1 MSYLRACPTAD
12 LWIGEMRGFTLR
24 GQRVVLINEG
34 GEVSAFADRCAH
46 QGVPISEG
54 RLQGGVV
61 TCRAH
66 EWQYDART
74 GQGINPAGARLS
86 RYPVEIRDGEI
97 WIDLDVTL
105 GSSDE
110 HR

>member
-1 MSYLRACPTAD
+1 
-12 LWIGEMRGFTLR
+12 MRGVDVAGR
-24 GQRVVLINEG
+24 RVVLVNEG
-34 GEVSAFADRCAH
+34 GTPSAFADRCAH

-54 RLQGGVV
+54 RLQGGVI

-74 GQGINPAGARLS
+74 GQGINPASARLV

-97 WIDLDVTL
+97 WVDVDVPIGRT
-105 GSSDE
+105 GDP
-110 HR
+110 R

>member
-1 MSYLRACPTAD
+1 VRACPLTD
-12 LWIGEMRGFTLR
+12 LWVGEMRGFTLR
-24 GQRVVLINEG
+24 GRRVALINEG
-34 GEVSAFADRCAH
+34 GHLSAFADRCAH

-54 RLQGGVV
+54 RLQGGVI

-74 GQGINPAGARLS
+74 GQGINPSSARLS

-97 WIDLDVTL
+97 WIDVDVPLDP
-105 GSSDE
+105 SDDNA
-110 HR
+110 R